1 MFSKAFITAVKNCFL
16 LPKMQLSSLVEQI
29 LCNVLLYYVLLYCY
43 TLHFLL
49 YLKRFFK
56 KRIHQYA
63 MFIIVKSVNIF
74 IYYKNICIYLI
85 SYIDFILYIASSH
98 TINRNPL
105 IGEDYSRKKLIFS
118 ITLSKQISISVK
130 TE

>member
-29 LCNVLLYYVLLYCY
+29 LCNVLLYCY
-43 TLHFLL
+43 TLHFPL

-56 KRIHQYA
+56 KRIHQCA